1 MSIVYIYELDISLY
15 FYVSFSSS
23 IKLKPT
29 INFMGNFKYNLF
41 LCVCCNSIMCIRE
54 MFSLLCFQRAYFT
67 KKKKSYFDRTEC
79 CVNSS
84 KSGTTEIPEAPLL
97 LMS

>member
-41 LCVCCNSIMCIRE
+41 FVCAVI
-54 MFSLLCFQRAYFT
+54 LLCALEKCFPYSVFKELTLQ
-67 KKKKSYFDRTEC
+67 KKKVILIEQNAVS
-79 CVNSS
+79 
-84 KSGTTEIPEAPLL
+84 IAPSLVPPRFQKHHYY
-97 LMS
+97 

>member
-41 LCVCCNSIMCIRE
+41 FVCAVI
-54 MFSLLCFQRAYFT
+54 LLCALEKCFPYSVFKELTLQ
-67 KKKKSYFDRTEC
+67 KKKSYFDRTEC